1 MTRSPPA
8 RRGATSPAVWGSCR
22 TAMSPGRA
30 RRRSAC
36 VSRASTARYAARSP
50 APSSPPSPGDPW
62 RRLWI
67 RFVMW
72 KKAGSPSTTAQRH
85 AMPASTTYPSSSCSS
100 SATPPPSLVEFTCHI
115 VEPASGGTS
124 SEETAAKRL
133 RSSSVARPWR
143 RAIGL
148 AVIGTSRTSPSCRL
162 RVPSSGYRLSKT
174 SRMHER
180 REPMEVLAAVD
191 LEGGLERA
199 WESILT
205 FVPKLLGFLLILGIG
220 YFVAKALESLLDRIL
235 ERVGFDRIV
244 ERGGLRTAL
253 ARSKLD
259 ASSILARIVFYVAFL
274 FLLQLAFGLFGPNP
288 ISDVLEGIIAFLPN
302 LFVAVVIVV
311 ITAAIA
317 TGAKTVIES
326 VLGGLSYGRVLAV
339 TAAVAIWFIGI
350 AAALNQVDIAPEIV
364 NGLFYAML
372 ALVVG
377 VGIVAVGGGGIQ
389 PMRERWQRAL
399 TRLDAEAPRIRQETE
414 GAGGFTGE
422 VVDGERLV
430 EGDLSCAPTRP
441 RRIVRMTPIERVM
454 HDHGPPEEE
463 LDVGTT
469 HAAVPALLVHDPV
482 LGRHDVERLAHRR

>member
-1 MTRSPPA
+1 
-8 RRGATSPAVWGSCR
+8 
-22 TAMSPGRA
+22 
-30 RRRSAC
+30 
-36 VSRASTARYAARSP
+36 
-50 APSSPPSPGDPW
+50 
-62 RRLWI
+62 
-67 RFVMW
+67 
-72 KKAGSPSTTAQRH
+72 
-85 AMPASTTYPSSSCSS
+85 
-100 SATPPPSLVEFTCHI
+100 
-115 VEPASGGTS
+115 
-124 SEETAAKRL
+124 
-133 RSSSVARPWR
+133 
-143 RAIGL
+143 
-148 AVIGTSRTSPSCRL
+148 
-162 RVPSSGYRLSKT
+162 
-174 SRMHER
+174 
-180 REPMEVLAAVD
+180 MEVLAAVD

-220 YFVAKALESLLDRIL
+220 YFVAKALEKLLDRIL

-244 ERGGLRTAL
+244 ERGGLRTTL

-274 FLLQLAFGLFGPNP
+274 FVLQLAFGLFGPNP

-339 TAAVAIWFIGI
+339 TAAVAIWVVGV
-350 AAALNQVDIAPEIV
+350 AAALNQVNIAPEIV

-399 TRLDAEAPRIRQETE
+399 MRLDTEAPRIRQETE
-414 GAGGFTGE
+414 GAGERMREEVDQVRREMTGQDE
-422 VVDGERLV
+422 AVVTTTPTTPPP
-430 EGDLSCAPTRP
+430 PTRTTPKAPPP
-441 RRIVRMTPIERVM
+441 R
-454 HDHGPPEEE
+454 
-463 LDVGTT
+463 
-469 HAAVPALLVHDPV
+469 
-482 LGRHDVERLAHRR
+482 